1 MATSESFR
9 QDVSERLNR
18 ICSSSDD
25 NASATFP
32 NCLSAEE
39 RKYIHNIA
47 EQFGL
52 RHVSQGKGDDRRI
65 TVTKDLAKSQRR
77 GLVAG
82 GHGQTGG
89 SSSLRLPPE
98 AWGALDH
105 PLIRHASK
113 SGNLEA
119 LSGSALLLAV
129 GPAEV
134 QHLLGGRGVLGDTAH
149 RMPKPGDAFQ
159 LGAGPPQTE
168 LLSTRQRL
176 PAWALREEVLR
187 AVAANRVVIIEGAT
201 GCGKSTQVPQFLLES
216 ADQVGNIIVTQPRRL
231 SALGLAHRVAQE
243 RGQEVGQLVGYSVH
257 LDNCSC
263 QSTRLLFCT
272 TGVFRRR
279 LLAEPSLP
287 GVTHLVFDELHER
300 DKITDFMLITVR
312 ELLDKRP
319 DLKVILMSATMEKD
333 TFRKYF
339 AGCSTVCIPG
349 RTFPVCDYFL
359 EDLAPRLHELGRSA
373 SLGPGFAAG
382 GLGFGTWADKGNE
395 KSFKYQVLVSQA
407 RNRDGLCGFGYNASK
422 PLSGQRFEEGLF
434 LHDVL
439 QQTKGVQFDL
449 PIIEAVIVALAE
461 GHELC
466 LEKAPVATGKGGI
479 LVFLPGWD
487 DIDRLKK
494 RLAEHP
500 LLGDKKRFWVL
511 PLHSQ
516 VRLEEQREVFRAP
529 PLGIRKVVLS
539 TNIAET
545 SITIDDIEVVIDC
558 GRAKE
563 LSYDCSLRVPTL
575 NTSWVSR
582 ASVKQRAGRAGRT
595 APGVCLHIFSKRR
608 AEMLVEHRPPEMLR
622 SALEDLCLHAKL
634 LLTRQGNPDASAAS
648 YLRLAP
654 DPPDERSVLSAEM
667 LLKEI
672 GALTGGGASESS
684 ASTSGRLTAL
694 GVHLS
699 VLPLQ
704 PQFAKI
710 VVWANLF
717 GVGDDA
723 LAVLGCLQYRD
734 PFVSIGQEWRPTSF
748 AEANRSVRS
757 AKYALCGSDGCSDHL
772 ALLRATEGFQTAR
785 AQGGDAARQFC
796 RDNCLSFH
804 SMTSQQQSGA
814 KLRREL
820 AGRGLWSE
828 LSGRHSGDFTLLSAA
843 LCAGLFPNVAHRPQ
857 GGKGKLQANNGRLQ
871 ALPHSSSIASFAKG
885 GKDLWDSWG
894 NQGTNHVDEDGQAQ
908 AEVGDSWMCFN
919 ELSQVEDHY
928 SLSGLTTVPTTAI
941 LLLCGESDLVIQE
954 LEHGDYIDDGGTGDA
969 YSDFWEDAMKVG
981 ERDAGGG
988 GGRGGGGCGSSGS
1001 RAGGPKNHN
1010 SESVPPDRVSV
1021 SILELG
1027 GWFSVQLRRETAARL
1042 QALRS
1047 MLRLLFRALCSD
1059 SSHLQD
1065 LVGEGTVGAVVLELA
1080 ARVMR
1085 GEAGRQRA
1093 EEPQS
1098 VSGPSRSGAGAH
1110 RKATRAPAVPV
1121 GRPQYSERN
1130 GNAELPGHSGFGR
1143 YPHANVTQRAQHNG
1157 QSGAGHPRDCQR
1169 GFRHCESCLCPVAE
1183 TQGGLDTSSGAWYCA
1198 WCWQGYD
1205 GQSNVAHP
1213 RSAAAVARRL

>member
-47 EQFGL
+47 EQFGV

-98 AWGALDH
+98 AWGGLDH

-119 LSGSALLLAV
+119 LSDSAVLLAV

-187 AVAANRVVIIEGAT
+187 AVSANRVVIIEGAT

-263 QSTRLLFCT
+263 QNTRLLFCT

-382 GLGFGTWADKGNE
+382 GLGLGTWADKGNE

-529 PLGIRKVVLS
+529 PPGIRKVVLS

-608 AEMLVEHRPPEMLR
+608 AEMLDEHRPPEMLR

-672 GALTGGGASESS
+672 GALTGAGASESS

-748 AEANRSVRS
+748 AEANRSIRS

-772 ALLRATEGFQTAR
+772 ALLRATEGFQAAR

-871 ALPHSSSIASFAKG
+871 ALPHSSSVASFAKG
-885 GKDLWDSWG
+885 GK
-894 NQGTNHVDEDGQAQ
+894 
-908 AEVGDSWMCFN
+908 
-919 ELSQVEDHY
+919 
-928 SLSGLTTVPTTAI
+928 
-941 LLLCGESDLVIQE
+941 E
-954 LEHGDYIDDGGTGDA
+954 LEHGDYIDHGGTGDA
-969 YSDFWEDAMKVG
+969 YSDFWEDAMLVG

-1001 RAGGPKNHN
+1001 RAGGPKKHN
-1010 SESVPPDRVSV
+1010 SESVPPDRVTV

-1098 VSGPSRSGAGAH
+1098 VSGPSRLGAGAH
-1110 RKATRAPAVPV
+1110 RKATRASAGPV

-1143 YPHANVTQRAQHNG
+1143 YPHANVTQRAQHNA
-1157 QSGAGHPRDCQR
+1157 QSDAGHPHDCQR
-1169 GFRHCESCLCPVAE
+1169 GFRHCDSCLCPVAE

-1198 WCWQGYD
+1198 WCWQEYD

-1213 RSAAAVARRL
+1213 RSAAAGARRL